1 MGYNIPFGNQAQEVP
16 VTARHRVIWR
26 RHQRRTQTP
35 TLWIALYEKT
45 KLRSEK
51 DSLARAMLYT

>member
-1 MGYNIPFGNQAQEVP
+1 MTERVP
-16 VTARHRVIWR
+16 GVTARHRVIWR

-35 TLWIALYEKT
+35 TLWIVLYEKT

-51 DSLARAMLYT
+51 DSLARIILYT

>member
-1 MGYNIPFGNQAQEVP
+1 M
-16 VTARHRVIWR
+16 TARHRVIWR

>member
-1 MGYNIPFGNQAQEVP
+1 M
-16 VTARHRVIWR
+16 TARHRVIWR

-51 DSLARAMLYT
+51 DSLGEQCYIHERVPPRTGLY